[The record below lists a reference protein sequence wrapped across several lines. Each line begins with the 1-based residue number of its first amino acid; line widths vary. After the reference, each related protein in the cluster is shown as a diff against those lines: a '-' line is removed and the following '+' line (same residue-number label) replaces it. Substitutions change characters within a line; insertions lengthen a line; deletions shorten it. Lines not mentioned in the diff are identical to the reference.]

1 VRISRPTQQAT
12 TVDDVTFRGHAIAF
26 LYIGDKT
33 SHLNYISGELVTNN
47 KGRFAPPL
55 GPRIPIV
62 DVHVSAAHSGAAYAN
77 KDFVLADTRLRD
89 ILELET
95 G

>member
-1 VRISRPTQQAT
+1 
-12 TVDDVTFRGHAIAF
+12 
-26 LYIGDKT
+26 
-33 SHLNYISGELVTNN
+33 
-47 KGRFAPPL
+47 
-55 GPRIPIV
+55 
-62 DVHVSAAHSGAAYAN
+62 VHVSAAHSGAAYAN